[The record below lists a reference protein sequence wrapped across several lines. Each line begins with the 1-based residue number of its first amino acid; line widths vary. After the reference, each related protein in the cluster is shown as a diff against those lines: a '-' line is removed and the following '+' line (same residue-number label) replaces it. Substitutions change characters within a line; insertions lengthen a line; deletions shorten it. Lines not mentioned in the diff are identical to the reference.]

1 MHISMILVPNA
12 WVYDEHVWC
21 MYLWSSYLT
30 LMHVCMMHISMILD
44 PNAWVYDEHV
54 WCMCIWS
61 SIFDP
66 DACMCDA
73 CKKWGRINKWTNER
87 TDVKLIIRVG
97 LSASS
102 NLWEKNKFLKSKTLV
117 RRTWEL
123 PNIFSKDSFEMNIIA
138 SATEKEEGG
147 NKRWNQ
153 MTAEGGAGLVSA
165 RDFVYGCKSEV
176 WTTIIFLVMR
186 TICIFGHEN
195 KTSM

>member
-1 MHISMILVPNA
+1 MYPWFMYP
-12 WVYDEHVWC
+12 WC
-21 MYLWSSYLT
+21 MYPLCVYLWCMYPWCIYAWSMMPVSM
-30 LMHVCMMHISMILD
+30 MHVSIMQVSRMHVRMMHVLMI
-44 PNAWVYDEHV
+44 H
-54 WCMCIWS
+54 
-61 SIFDP
+61 